1 MVMQW
6 VVILELTV
14 VSGYFARRAE
24 VMDDGAAC
32 KPKATNLA
40 GQRDFGTMSCDGKRQ
55 RCEAIEGKAAIFY
68 LIFYYYLS
76 VLMSFNIFVRPV

>member
-1 MVMQW
+1 MQW
-6 VVILELTV
+6 VVILGLTV

-40 GQRDFGTMSCDGKRQ
+40 GQRDFGTMSCDGRNKEAKQLRARKQ
-55 RCEAIEGKAAIFY
+55 YFTHLFLTVCFCEFRY
-68 LIFYYYLS
+68 FL
-76 VLMSFNIFVRPV
+76 

>member
-1 MVMQW
+1 MQW
-6 VVILELTV
+6 VVILEFTV

-40 GQRDFGTMSCDGKRQ
+40 GQRDIGTMPCDGRDKDAKQLRAKKQ
-55 RCEAIEGKAAIFY
+55 YFTY
-68 LIFYYYLS
+68 
-76 VLMSFNIFVRPV
+76 SFFVCLFL